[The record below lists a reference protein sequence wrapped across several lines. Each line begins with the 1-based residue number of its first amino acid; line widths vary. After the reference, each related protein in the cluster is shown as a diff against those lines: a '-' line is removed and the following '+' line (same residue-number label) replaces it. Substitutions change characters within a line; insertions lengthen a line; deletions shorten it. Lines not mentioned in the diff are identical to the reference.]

1 MEPMF
6 SKKELR
12 DLIIPLVLEQILA
25 VTIGLADTMMVSSV
39 GEAAVAGISGV
50 DAINVLLINVFS
62 ALATGG
68 AVVASQY
75 LGRGDRENACSA
87 AKQLIHS
94 GALLS
99 GVLGL
104 LSLCFARYVLG
115 ALMGNVADDVMANA
129 QTYFFYS
136 AISYPFLSV
145 YNSGA
150 ALFRSMGNSLVS
162 FIVSIGMNALNI
174 MGNAILIYG
183 FNMGVAGAAI
193 PTLTSRVVGAVVMM
207 ILLRNKNL
215 TIHVRDLH
223 KVEFKPDMIRRILQI
238 GVPNGLEN
246 GMFQAGKVIVQRLIN
261 SYGTSAMAANAV
273 AGNITSL
280 AVLPGS
286 AISLAMVTVVG
297 QCIGARRPDE
307 ARSYTKLL
315 MKMSYG
321 SMTVLNILLAL
332 ALPLILQLYGLTDA
346 TFALAQE
353 LILYHCVACILFWPS
368 AFVLPNALR
377 AAGDAKF
384 TMTVSI
390 VSMFTFRVVLSI
402 ILGTVLGMGVLGVWI
417 SMFIDWIFRLICF
430 IKRYMG
436 EKWLSKQLI

>member
-25 VTIGLADTMMVSSV
+25 VTIGIADTMMVSSV
-39 GEAAVAGISGV
+39 GEAAVAGISAV
-50 DAINVLLINVFS
+50 DAINILLINVFS

-75 LGRGDRENACSA
+75 LGRGDRKSACSA

-94 GALLS
+94 GVVLS
-99 GVLGL
+99 GFLAL
-104 LSLCFARYVLG
+104 LSLCFARFILNI
-115 ALMGNVADDVMANA
+115 LMGEIASDVMANA

-162 FIVSIGMNALNI
+162 FIVSIIMNVLNI
-174 MGNAILIYG
+174 IGNAILIFV

-193 PTLTSRVVGAVVMM
+193 STLVSRILGAVAMVV
-207 ILLRNKNL
+207 LLRNDNL
-215 TIHVRDLH
+215 AIHVRDLH
-223 KVEFKPDMIRRILQI
+223 KIEFKPDMIRRILQI

-307 ARSYTKLL
+307 ARSYTKSL
-315 MKMSYG
+315 MKLSYG

-332 ALPLILQLYGLTDA
+332 ALPLILTLYGLTDA

-353 LILYHCVACILFWPS
+353 LILYHCVACILIWPA

-384 TMTVSI
+384 TMMISI
-390 VSMFTFRVVLSI
+390 ISMFSFRVILSV
-402 ILGTVLGMGVLGVWI
+402 ILGTTLGMGVLGVWI
-417 SMFIDWIFRLICF
+417 SMFIDWIFRMIWF
-430 IKRYMG
+430 VKRFMG
-436 EKWLSKQLI
+436 EKWLSKELI

>member
-12 DLIIPLVLEQILA
+12 DLIVPLVLEQILA

-50 DAINVLLINVFS
+50 DAINILLINVFS

-75 LGRGDRENACSA
+75 LGRGDRKSACSA
-87 AKQLIHS
+87 AKQLILS

-104 LSLCFARYVLG
+104 LSLCFARFILG
-115 ALMGNVADDVMANA
+115 ALMGNVADDVMKNA
-129 QTYFFYS
+129 QIYFFFS
-136 AISYPFLSV
+136 AISYPFLSI

-150 ALFRSMGNSLVS
+150 ALFRSMGNSLIS

-174 MGNAILIYG
+174 IGNAVLIFG
-183 FNMGVAGAAI
+183 LQMGVAGAAI
-193 PTLTSRVVGAVVMM
+193 PTLASRVVGAVVMV
-207 ILLRNKNL
+207 ILLRNPHL

-223 KVEFKPDMIRRILQI
+223 KIEFKPDMIRRILQI

-273 AGNITSL
+273 AGNIGSL
-280 AVLPGS
+280 AILPGS

-297 QCIGARRPDE
+297 QCIGARRPEE
-307 ARSYTKLL
+307 ARRYTNLL
-315 MKMSYG
+315 MKMSYA
-321 SMTVLNILLAL
+321 SMAVLNVLVAL
-332 ALPLILQLYGLTDA
+332 ALPLLLNLYGLTDE
-346 TFALAQE
+346 TFSIARE
-353 LILYHCVACILFWPS
+353 LMLSHCVACILFWPA

-377 AAGDAKF
+377 AAGDARF
-384 TMTVSI
+384 TMTISI
-390 VSMFTFRVVLSI
+390 ISMFSFRVILSV
-402 ILGTVLGMGVLGVWI
+402 ILGTTLGMGVLGVWI
-417 SMFIDWIFRLICF
+417 AMFIDWIFRLIWF
-430 IKRYMG
+430 IKRYRG
-436 EKWLSKQLI
+436 DKWLSKQLI